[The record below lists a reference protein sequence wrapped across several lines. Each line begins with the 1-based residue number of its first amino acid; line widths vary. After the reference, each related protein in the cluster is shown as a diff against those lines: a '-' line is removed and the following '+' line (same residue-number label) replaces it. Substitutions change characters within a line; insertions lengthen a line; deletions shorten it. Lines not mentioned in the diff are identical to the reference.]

1 MNQQDNVTP
10 LDTAKVKKADESP
23 EKLLGGQHTRILLP
37 DEIKRLHDFNK
48 RFAFVTIGGRNF
60 IAKKVKQDT
69 GSRFE
74 FIPSAQFKE
83 QTESLSPI
91 FGKIGEKSGRPI
103 SIGAAWIAWACRR
116 SFDGLAFRPGGERE
130 VDGRL
135 NMWLGFG
142 ATPTPGNIDPWLHLT
157 KEVIC
162 SGDATVYEYLI
173 NWCAHLVQFPQEK
186 PGVAIILATAEK
198 GVGKGQ
204 WGETMAMLFGD
215 HGFICSTGFSS
226 YLKKF
231 NAILENRV
239 CHFIDEAKVV
249 NEEQDS
255 TLKSLITSTF
265 ITLERKGVDPVQLR
279 DCGRFIVA
287 SNSDDA
293 VYITPGD
300 RRYLVPVINVSY
312 KGNTDY
318 FNAYMDW
325 RDNGGL
331 GHLLHFLLNH
341 KIPEGFNVREA
352 PHTVKEQES
361 AMRRLTLVDEFLLEL
376 LRDPYSAMEYRQKP
390 LATER
395 PVLSKDR
402 RLDVETVALVEA
414 YMGFAAA
421 RYKEGAI
428 ECVPSRPSAS
438 STVGKRMTKC
448 FVDGGICA
456 MLPRRKHWLINID
469 EARKAFASMLHIE
482 QELLFDGTC
491 R

>member
-1 MNQQDNVTP
+1 M
-10 LDTAKVKKADESP
+10 
-23 EKLLGGQHTRILLP
+23 
-37 DEIKRLHDFNK
+37 
-48 RFAFVTIGGRNF
+48 
-60 IAKKVKQDT
+60 
-69 GSRFE
+69 
-74 FIPSAQFKE
+74 
-83 QTESLSPI
+83 
-91 FGKIGEKSGRPI
+91 
-103 SIGAAWIAWACRR
+103 
-116 SFDGLAFRPGGERE
+116 
-130 VDGRL
+130 DGRL

-300 RRYLVPVINVSY
+300 RQIGRAHV
-312 KGNTDY
+312 
-318 FNAYMDW
+318 
-325 RDNGGL
+325 
-331 GHLLHFLLNH
+331 
-341 KIPEGFNVREA
+341 
-352 PHTVKEQES
+352 
-361 AMRRLTLVDEFLLEL
+361 
-376 LRDPYSAMEYRQKP
+376 
-390 LATER
+390 
-395 PVLSKDR
+395 
-402 RLDVETVALVEA
+402 
-414 YMGFAAA
+414 
-421 RYKEGAI
+421 
-428 ECVPSRPSAS
+428 
-438 STVGKRMTKC
+438 
-448 FVDGGICA
+448 
-456 MLPRRKHWLINID
+456 
-469 EARKAFASMLHIE
+469 
-482 QELLFDGTC
+482 
-491 R
+491 